1 MNLNSN
7 KNRLSS
13 QSCCQYI
20 DSTTNLKLLTLTT
33 NVRNVGKNRTDVF
46 KLFISHLKHLD
57 IKKHT
62 ERENSEHP
70 DVKGIESCLDALKDV
85 MAHINEDKRKTESQ
99 RQIFDI
105 VYEVE
110 GCPPT
115 LVSSHR

>member
-1 MNLNSN
+1 MLLEKYIYRSVHLRAFSN
-7 KNRLSS
+7 QRVTQWTCTFF
-13 QSCCQYI
+13 QSYI
-20 DSTTNLKLLTLTT
+20 CYHFFQFIFVYNLKKR
-33 NVRNVGKNRTDVF
+33 V
-46 KLFISHLKHLD
+46 LD

-85 MAHINEDKRKTESQ
+85 MAHINEDKRKTECQ

-115 LVSSHR
+115 LVSSHRYVL